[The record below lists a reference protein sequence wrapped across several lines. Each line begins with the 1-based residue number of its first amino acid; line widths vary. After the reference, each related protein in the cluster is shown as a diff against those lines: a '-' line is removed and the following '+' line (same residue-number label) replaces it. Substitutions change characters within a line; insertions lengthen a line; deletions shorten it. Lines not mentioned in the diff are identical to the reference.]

1 MERAQGIQ
9 RPAREAAEAADAV
22 GAVHAGAAALER
34 VHVRG
39 LTMGFRTFLLLIVA
53 GLSPAAALDL
63 SKAVVVFPPESS
75 ARERKAVTMLVEEV
89 EKRTQIR
96 WAMQTSWPVS
106 NRTAIVVGTSSSL
119 GKFGQKSRSALV
131 ESPGSNPGEGFQI
144 QTVTNGLESVVSVAG
159 NDDRGVLFA
168 IGHLLRHLQMT
179 IGSIMLAD
187 NFKAVTA
194 PKYPLRGHQLGYRPK
209 THSYD
214 AWDLAIWEQ
223 YIRDLAVFGCNAVEL
238 IPPRSDDDATSPHF
252 PLPPMQMLVAMSK
265 LLDEYGLDVWLWYP
279 AMDRDYSDAKTV
291 EFALREWGDVF
302 KQMPRLDAV
311 FVPGGDPGHTRPKVL
326 MALLEK
332 QAANL
337 RRYHPKAQMWV
348 SPQSFNQEWL
358 EEFID
363 ILRKEQPAWLAG
375 VVFGPQVRVSLSKL
389 RSLVPEKYPIRHYPD
404 ITHSRQCQ
412 YPVPDWDTAFAVTE
426 GREGINPR
434 PLGHAAIF
442 RLLQSYTVG
451 FITYSEGC
459 NDDVNKTVW
468 SALGWNPDADVAEV
482 LREYSRYFIG
492 ESYTD
497 DFAQGLLAL
506 ERNWQGPLLANE
518 GVDTTLK
525 QFQAMERV
533 AAPRDKLNWR
543 FQMALY
549 RAYYDAY
556 TRNRLLYETGLE
568 NRAMEILRD
577 ARRRGGVTAMN
588 EAQAVLDDAI
598 TRRVSGDLRSRVFEL
613 AEALFQSIR
622 MQLSVER
629 YQAIGVD
636 RGANLDTIDYP
647 LNNRLWLKEQFVR
660 LRSLPSEAERLRSIE
675 SIWQWT
681 NPGPGGYYDD
691 LGNLGNQL
699 HLVRRTGWGKDPAF
713 LESSLVGFE
722 EGDVV
727 DEPDEKPEGALR
739 YSWINHAESLNDS
752 PLQLHYANL
761 DGRAQ
766 YKIRVV
772 YAGDSPKRK
781 IRLVANDGVEIHP
794 LMVKPWPTRPIEFD
808 LPRSATAGGDLT
820 LSWRREP
827 GLGGNGRGCQ
837 VSEAWLIKK

>member
-1 MERAQGIQ
+1 M
-9 RPAREAAEAADAV
+9 
-22 GAVHAGAAALER
+22 
-34 VHVRG
+34 
-39 LTMGFRTFLLLIVA
+39 
-53 GLSPAAALDL
+53 
-63 SKAVVVFPPESS
+63 
-75 ARERKAVTMLVEEV
+75 
-89 EKRTQIR
+89 
-96 WAMQTSWPVS
+96 
-106 NRTAIVVGTSSSL
+106 
-119 GKFGQKSRSALV
+119 
-131 ESPGSNPGEGFQI
+131 
-144 QTVTNGLESVVSVAG
+144 
-159 NDDRGVLFA
+159 
-168 IGHLLRHLQMT
+168 
-179 IGSIMLAD
+179 
-187 NFKAVTA
+187 
-194 PKYPLRGHQLGYRPK
+194 GYRPK

-214 AWDLAIWEQ
+214 AWNLVIWEQ

-238 IPPRSDDDATSPHF
+238 IPPRSDDAATSPHF
-252 PLPPMQMLVAMSK
+252 PLPPMPMLVGMSK

-279 AMDRDYSDAKTV
+279 AMDRDYSDDKTV
-291 EFALREWGDVF
+291 EFALREWSEVF
-302 KQMPRLDAV
+302 RQMPRLDAV

-332 QAANL
+332 QTANL
-337 RRYHPKAQMWV
+337 HRYHPKAQMWV

-358 EEFID
+358 DEFID
-363 ILRKEQPAWLAG
+363 ILRKEQPSWLAG
-375 VVFGPQVRVSLSKL
+375 VVFGPQVRVSLPRL

-434 PLGHAAIF
+434 PVGHAAIF
-442 RLLQSYTVG
+442 RLLQPYTMG

-468 SALGWNPDADVAEV
+468 SALGWNPNANVADI

-492 ESYTD
+492 ERYTD
-497 DFAQGLLAL
+497 GFAQGLLAL
-506 ERNWQGPLLANE
+506 EANWKGPLLAKE
-518 GVDTTLK
+518 AVDTTLK
-525 QFQAMERV
+525 QFQTMERN
-533 AAPRDKLNWR
+533 ASPRDKLNWR

-556 TRNRLLYETGLE
+556 TRRRLLYETDLE

-577 ARRRGGVTAMN
+577 ARHRGALVAMN
-588 EAQAVLDDAI
+588 DAQSVLDQAI
-598 TRRVSGDLRSRVFEL
+598 SRRVAVDLRARVFGL
-613 AEALFQSIR
+613 GEALFQSIR

-647 LNNRLWLKEQFVR
+647 LNNRLWLKEQFAR
-660 LRSLPSEAERLRSIE
+660 LRGLPSEAVRLRGIE
-675 SIWQWT
+675 AILQWS

-691 LGNLGNQL
+691 LGSLGNQP
-699 HLVRRTGWGKDPAF
+699 HVARGAGWDQDPAF

-727 DEPDEKPEGALR
+727 DEPDEKPESALR

-752 PLQLHYANL
+752 PLQLHYGNL
-761 DGRAQ
+761 DGTAQ

-781 IRLVANDGVEIHP
+781 IRLIANDGVEIHP
-794 LMVKPWPTRPIEFD
+794 LTAKPWPIRPVEFD
-808 LPRSATAGGDLT
+808 IPHSATTGGDLT
-820 LSWRREP
+820 LTWTREP

-837 VSEAWLIKK
+837 VSEVWLIRK